1 MQKVAVAVAVA
12 AVAVVVKTVVKVT
25 VAKSQK
31 LDRPQDR
38 SLPSIP
44 SFLQANKLNLRS
56 SAVSFIVQT
65 HPNYMLARSHC
76 YQTIVS
82 LI

>member
-1 MQKVAVAVAVA
+1 MRKVAVAVAV
-12 AVAVVVKTVVKVT
+12 VEKVVVP
-25 VAKSQK
+25 KSQK
-31 LDRPQDR
+31 LDRPLDR
-38 SLPSIP
+38 NLPSIL

-56 SAVSFIVQT
+56 SAVRFIVQT
-65 HPNYMLARSHC
+65 HLNYMLARSHC